1 MALKHKIATR
11 IVIESNIEKVWQ
23 ELMDFGSYNQ
33 WNPFMKS
40 ISGAPIESERLKIEV
55 LPEGAKKS
63 MVFTPIV
70 QKVEKNKHFS
80 WKGSL
85 PIPGLFTGTHIFE
98 IEENRNNVVFVHK
111 EEFSGIL
118 IPFMKSMLKATEIGF
133 EKMNKA
139 LKDRVEKLES

>member
-1 MALKHKIATR
+1 
-11 IVIESNIEKVWQ
+11 
-23 ELMDFGSYNQ
+23 
-33 WNPFMKS
+33 MKS
-40 ISGAPIESERLKIEV
+40 ISGAPVESERLKIEV

-63 MVFTPIV
+63 MVFTPVV
-70 QKVEKNKHFS
+70 QKVKKNKHFS

-85 PIPGLFTGTHIFE
+85 PIPGLFTGIHIFE

-118 IPFMKSMLKATEIGF
+118 IPFMKSMLQATEIGF

-139 LKDRVEKLES
+139 LKDRVEKLEL